1 MSDAVFWP
9 LWFLSWLLPILAIVS
24 FWKSMRKRKELMRGK
39 RRSTLRFC
47 ARFLLVTVIF
57 LASGMLLVMIEAF
70 VWLEFLGL
78 PEPFPGQAEHPWF
91 HLHAAAWLGLTALG
105 HKLTRGWLS
114 GSKER
119 SSVRS
124 RLPENDMANQD
135 ADVEMF
141 DPRQSSEKPAAKAW
155 RKGPVLLFV
164 AAAFVLGAT
173 TIRVWDVVSQPSE
186 SRHASVSESAERVTE
201 SVAVFGG
208 QEREST
214 AVSGGPGS
222 ESVKRNGSDRA
233 EPTIDSLTEALNQG
247 QVEIL
252 FVNGNGHSTGVI
264 LDAFLIN
271 PSQQERRFHVQLDQ
285 PLYYR
290 NQGVGQNMLVT
301 QVLGEQGKFWRNNE
315 TSYFA
320 IEAGTDMVP
329 IVLWGYCVDF
339 EKDNPNSMEILEA
352 GNLPFH
358 LREIARRIAA
368 FEETN
373 AQLDGDLLM
382 QASQVAL
389 WQAQGVTLDRIQRRF
404 QVSGEALLLAREIA
418 EHD

>member
-24 FWKSMRKRKELMRGK
+24 FWKSMRKRRELMRGK
-39 RRSTLRFC
+39 RRSALRFC

-91 HLHAAAWLGLTALG
+91 HLHAAACLGLTALG

-119 SSVRS
+119 RSVRS

-135 ADVEMF
+135 ADFDMF
-141 DPRQSSEKPAAKAW
+141 DPRQSSENPAVTAW

-164 AAAFVLGAT
+164 TAAFVLGAT
-173 TIRVWDVVSQPSE
+173 SIRVWDVLSQPGGSP
-186 SRHASVSESAERVTE
+186 HASVRESAEQATE
-201 SVAVFGG
+201 NV
-208 QEREST
+208 
-214 AVSGGPGS
+214 AVSGGQGS
-222 ESVKRNGSDRA
+222 ESVERSSSDRA
-233 EPTIDSLTEALNQG
+233 EPTIESLTEALNQG

-252 FVNGNGHSTGVI
+252 FVNGNGHSTGAI

-285 PLYYR
+285 PFYYR

-301 QVLGEQGKFWRNNE
+301 RVLGEQGRFWRNNE
-315 TSYFA
+315 NSYFA
-320 IEAGTDMVP
+320 VEAGTDMVP

-352 GNLPFH
+352 GNLPFR

-404 QVSGEALLLAREIA
+404 QFSGEALLLAREIA

>member
-1 MSDAVFWP
+1 
-9 LWFLSWLLPILAIVS
+9 
-24 FWKSMRKRKELMRGK
+24 
-39 RRSTLRFC
+39 
-47 ARFLLVTVIF
+47 
-57 LASGMLLVMIEAF
+57 MLLVMIEAF

-91 HLHAAAWLGLTALG
+91 HLHAAACLGLTALG

-119 SSVRS
+119 RSVRS

-135 ADVEMF
+135 ADFDMF
-141 DPRQSSEKPAAKAW
+141 DPRQSSENPAVTAW

-164 AAAFVLGAT
+164 TAAFVLGAT
-173 TIRVWDVVSQPSE
+173 SIRVWDVLSQPGGSP
-186 SRHASVSESAERVTE
+186 HASVRESAEQATE
-201 SVAVFGG
+201 NV
-208 QEREST
+208 
-214 AVSGGPGS
+214 AVSGGQGS
-222 ESVKRNGSDRA
+222 ESVERSSSDRA
-233 EPTIDSLTEALNQG
+233 EPTIESLTEALNQG

-252 FVNGNGHSTGVI
+252 FVNGNGHSTGAI

-285 PLYYR
+285 PFYYR

-301 QVLGEQGKFWRNNE
+301 RVLGEQGRFWRNNE
-315 TSYFA
+315 NSYFA
-320 IEAGTDMVP
+320 VEAGTDMVP

-352 GNLPFH
+352 GNLPFR

-404 QVSGEALLLAREIA
+404 QFSGEALLLAREIA

>member
-1 MSDAVFWP
+1 
-9 LWFLSWLLPILAIVS
+9 
-24 FWKSMRKRKELMRGK
+24 
-39 RRSTLRFC
+39 
-47 ARFLLVTVIF
+47 
-57 LASGMLLVMIEAF
+57 MLLVIVEAF

-114 GSKER
+114 GSRER
-119 SSVRS
+119 RSVRS
-124 RLPENDMANQD
+124 RLPENDKSDRD
-135 ADVEMF
+135 ADFEMF
-141 DPRQSSEKPAAKAW
+141 EPRQSSDGPAPTAW
-155 RKGPVLLFV
+155 RKGPVLLCV
-164 AAAFVLGAT
+164 VAAFVLGAT
-173 TIRVWDVVSQPSE
+173 TIRVWEVLSQPGE
-186 SRHASVSESAERVTE
+186 PRYASVSESIERI
-201 SVAVFGG
+201 
-208 QEREST
+208 RENV
-214 AVSGGPGS
+214 AVSGGQIRGS
-222 ESVKRNGSDRA
+222 NALSGRQTRESAERNGSDQA

-252 FVNGNGHSTGVI
+252 FVNGKGHSTGAI

-271 PSQQERRFHVQLDQ
+271 PSQQERRFQVQLDQ
-285 PLYYR
+285 PVYYR

-301 QVLGEQGKFWRNNE
+301 RVLGDQGEFWRNDE

-320 IEAGTDMVP
+320 VEAGTDMVP

-352 GNLPFH
+352 GNLPFR
-358 LREIARRIAA
+358 LREIAHRIAA

-373 AQLDGDLLM
+373 AQLDVDLLM

-404 QVSGEALLLAREIA
+404 HISGEALLLAREIA
-418 EHD
+418 KYD